1 MAGAASEC
9 LEDVLDRSRAWEV
22 ALPALK
28 DAGFLRRDYQRPSVD
43 EEVKALQQMM
53 LQEHPPREEAEPAVP
68 ISKRKGDDAEQ
79 FSGLRENPSFYNGSV
94 LNDPSFFQGP
104 SHKRKC
110 LSPRQW
116 WSARV
121 TSCSTVHA
129 E

>member
-43 EEVKALQQMM
+43 EEVRALQQMM

-68 ISKRKGDDAEQ
+68 VSKRKGDDAEQ
-79 FSGLRENPSFYNGSV
+79 FSGFREICPFTKV
-94 LNDPSFFQGP
+94 LFSMIHHFSRIQATKEG
-104 SHKRKC
+104 
-110 LSPRQW
+110 
-116 WSARV
+116 A
-121 TSCSTVHA
+121 
-129 E
+129 